1 MLHSIYDSSVPPL
14 PIPKNYQKEYSLR
27 LLLHFI
33 VLRLFVEGR
42 MRHWPRAFHFRY
54 EKSTPRNRLFS
65 KCRCT
70 LGWTLGCFSNFENI
84 DGEYFDL
91 FKYSNC
97 MRSSTL
103 TFLLLSCQPYSWL
116 APFWSHFRFHVFSPS
131 SHVSTCNFGRGSFSF
146 TLFPIF
152 LFLLPQFTQ
161 LFLSFVYV
169 CIIILCYLV
178 RIRFPVM
185 GIRIHF
191 LQ

>member
-1 MLHSIYDSSVPPL
+1 MKRNSWSKYSNLHLFQFKWNRNHLFRNKSPKLNQIYTTIPAIPALPAIPLSGVEQMEYSSSSTYSRKMLHSIYDSSVPPL

-103 TFLLLSCQPYSWL
+103 TFLLLSCQPYS
-116 APFWSHFRFHVFSPS
+116 
-131 SHVSTCNFGRGSFSF
+131 
-146 TLFPIF
+146 
-152 LFLLPQFTQ
+152 
-161 LFLSFVYV
+161 
-169 CIIILCYLV
+169 
-178 RIRFPVM
+178 
-185 GIRIHF
+185 
-191 LQ
+191 